1 MKELKT
7 YISEGFF
14 SNVGANNRIN
24 QAIDTIKDA
33 SLNDKINS
41 RERKPE
47 FIDSLTSILKN
58 IESLIKKGKFIFKYT
73 RNDGTCQNEPI
84 TISFKRSDPN
94 DTSWSWNY
102 RAGWNSNTKKGVKWS
117 AVDIARR
124 ITDDLYCEAEYK
136 LRDSKLRHSIANT
149 IEVTEFKVS

>member
-14 SNVGANNRIN
+14 TNVGANNIIKPV
-24 QAIDTIKDA
+24 IDAIKDA
-33 SLNDKINS
+33 SINDKINS